1 MINEDIILDTPEKIK
16 ELLGNKHIKTFSHGS
31 IARVKAPATL
41 KKRKKNGREY
51 MELEFTYELVNA
63 SGVVQ

>member
-1 MINEDIILDTPEKIK
+1 LDTTEKIK
-16 ELLGNKHIKTFSHGS
+16 EFLGAKYQKTFHHGS
-31 IARVKAPATL
+31 IARVKAPATI
-41 KKRKKNGREY
+41 KKKQKNGREY